1 MGKGKIK
8 IWDCK
13 DGKRIVERDAKW
25 DMGLWNGLLGTV
37 FRRRG
42 RPFCTKTTPQSPTPR
57 IKVRLQIWIRQT
69 DADLRIRIPD
79 PPHLQYKMEDL
90 CTIIPIQTIWFTTIY
105 LVDDGNI
112 PIPVQCVCVC
122 VCVCVCRKVI
132 MFIQMKLYTYIHN
145 IHVGCHIHTHS

>member
-1 MGKGKIK
+1 M
-8 IWDCK
+8 
-13 DGKRIVERDAKW
+13 ERDAKW

-37 FRRRG
+37 FRRRS
-42 RPFCTKTTPQSPTPR
+42 RPFCTKTTPRSPTPR

-90 CTIIPIQTIWFTTIY
+90 CSIIPIQTIWFTTIY

-112 PIPVQCVCVC
+112 PIPVHITYRYCLSISCTNLVQDSYISALNKTFFCVA
-122 VCVCVCRKVI
+122 I
-132 MFIQMKLYTYIHN
+132 FHKLPQEGGLKCKIWTN
-145 IHVGCHIHTHS
+145 GKSL